1 MLYGSSGRMRII
13 HDSLPTFSLVAL
25 LYFLTTSSFATTQSV
40 VVEAFSSHT
49 AVATT
54 PSIQYRTRSL
64 THKTTVPHSR
74 LYETSS
80 STDDHEASPPQ
91 TTTTTTPETTMMISP
106 VLKFIGKTTSTVVS
120 ATFFIVLAWQRDALM
135 VSFFIGAISNG
146 ILSKV
151 LKKLIQQERPMED
164 YGSAASG
171 TTSILEPPPPSDNGM
186 PSSHAMSLGFIGT
199 FTGFLLLDYHPYS
212 SILLVLYASISLWY
226 RIISKLH
233 TWEQVAVGMTVGTVN
248 AVVWRCLCFGTT
260 QPFSATPVQDLPINV
275 MEFVTNNLLNDQGV
289 LPIYGLAVPALLG
302 AVIVGSVERRIGRF
316 LKLRKEEKEAA
327 SSSKQ
332 A

>member
-1 MLYGSSGRMRII
+1 MRII
-13 HDSLPTFSLVAL
+13 HSLPTFL
-25 LYFLTTSSFATTQSV
+25 LAQLHFLTTSSFVTTQSV

-49 AVATT
+49 VT
-54 PSIQYRTRSL
+54 PSIHFRTRSL
-64 THKTTVPHSR
+64 TKKTTVPHSR

-80 STDDHEASPPQ
+80 TDNDETSQQLPGEI
-91 TTTTTTPETTMMISP
+91 TTTTTPETMMMISP

-120 ATFFIVLAWQRDALM
+120 ATFFVVLAWQRDALM
-135 VSFFIGAISNG
+135 VSFFVGAISNG

-151 LKKLIQQERPMED
+151 LKKVIQQERPMED
-164 YGSAASG
+164 YGSTSG

-233 TWEQVAVGMTVGTVN
+233 TWEQVAVGMTVGTAN

-260 QPFSATPVQDLPINV
+260 QPFSATPTQDLPINV

-316 LKLRKEEKEAA
+316 LKLKKEEKEAGA